1 MELWKQWYET
11 SSRMW
16 SDVMQGSRE
25 SYVDPYGLY
34 RQWFNGMEEAR
45 GRLQEASEEMMP
57 PAGHMPGASSVPR
70 VDVKGLQENF
80 QRVADMNADAYRKAT
95 EATRGMFEMLPQ
107 WAQVV
112 EESRENLMKGEGL
125 ATDPLSFGVQWYNA
139 TSGPLSKFTEDLL
152 RKDEFLG
159 PASRFLGSYTTF
171 YKLFRRNSEEYLNSL
186 QLPTRSDISRVA
198 SLVIALE
205 DKVDR
210 MEEAFEDFEYGYS
223 EPASAGSLQSLED
236 RVERLEGKL
245 DQILS
250 AVEALSSNGSGGA
263 QTSTESGAPQ
273 GDAQASNGSQGP
285 QPVNQ
290 PTASVSQPSA
300 GQQEVRATEAARRKA
315 GELGVDLW
323 EVEGTGAGGQIT
335 VEDVRKKGES

>member
-16 SDVMQGSRE
+16 SNVMQGSRE

-34 RQWFNGMEEAR
+34 RQWFNGMEETR

-57 PAGHMPGASSVPR
+57 PAGHMPGADGVPQ
-70 VDVKGLQENF
+70 VDMKGAQENF
-80 QRVADMNADAYRKAT
+80 QRMVDMNVDAYRKAT

-112 EESRENLMKGEGL
+112 EESRENLMKGEGF

-152 RKDEFLG
+152 HKDEFLG
-159 PASRFLGSYTTF
+159 PASRFLDSYTTF
-171 YKLFRRNSEEYLNSL
+171 YKVLRRNSEEYLSNL

-210 MEEAFEDFEYGYS
+210 IEDAFEDFEYGYA
-223 EPASAGSLQSLED
+223 EPASAESLQSLDD
-236 RVERLEGKL
+236 RVQRVEGKL
-245 DQILS
+245 DQLLS
-250 AVEALSSNGSGGA
+250 AVEALSSNNSSGD
-263 QTSTESGAPQ
+263 SQ
-273 GDAQASNGSQGP
+273 GEVQASNGSQSS
-285 QPVNQ
+285 QPANREPDSQPTVDQ
-290 PTASVSQPSA
+290 PTAS
-300 GQQEVRATEAARRKA
+300 QEEEQVKATEAARRKA
-315 GELGVDLW
+315 GELGVELG
-323 EVEGTGAGGQIT
+323 EVQGTGVGGQIT